1 MHLMEKV
8 MKNDLKQLYSIRLE
22 SSLLNDLK
30 DLAEQNN
37 LKVSELIRK
46 ILKKYTASKIDDN
59 NIEDILGAK
68 KFKEYQKLPTELDK
82 IDYLKQ
88 TMEIEKLNTKSASD
102 ILSSKENF
110 FEKNI
115 ELLINQ
121 KRQIENNRKK
131 REKERDKLLNGK

>member
-1 MHLMEKV
+1 MDKYEKV
-8 MKNDLKQLYSIRLE
+8 AFRLRL
-22 SSLLNDLK
+22 SLLNALK
-30 DLAEQNN
+30 DLAKQYN
-37 LKVSELIRK
+37 LNLSELIRK
-46 ILKKYTASKIDDN
+46 ILTKYAEQKIDEN
-59 NIEDILGAK
+59 NIKDILGTRN
-68 KFKEYQKLPTELDK
+68 FKEYQKLPTELDK
-82 IDYLKQ
+82 IDYLQQ

>member
-1 MHLMEKV
+1 MQLMDKYEKV
-8 MKNDLKQLYSIRLE
+8 AFRLRL
-22 SSLLNDLK
+22 SLLNALK
-30 DLAEQNN
+30 DLAKQYN
-37 LKVSELIRK
+37 LNLSELIRK
-46 ILKKYTASKIDDN
+46 ILTKYAEQKIDEN
-59 NIEDILGAK
+59 NIKDILGTRN
-68 KFKEYQKLPTELDK
+68 FKEYQKLPTELDK

>member
-1 MHLMEKV
+1 MQLMDKYEKV
-8 MKNDLKQLYSIRLE
+8 AFRLRL
-22 SSLLNDLK
+22 SLLNALK
-30 DLAEQNN
+30 DLAKQYN
-37 LKVSELIRK
+37 LNLSELIRK
-46 ILKKYTASKIDDN
+46 ILTKYAEQKIDEN
-59 NIEDILGAK
+59 NIKDILGTRN
-68 KFKEYQKLPTELDK
+68 FKEYQKLPTELDK
-82 IDYLKQ
+82 IDYLQQ